1 MTLAYLDFLAVRN
14 GKKVNEHEKYN
25 IYLNNME
32 KIINREDYPDILKG
46 VSQENLELN
55 INTLDKYSLKD
66 LKQIRSN
73 IEQREEKV
81 LCKKI

>member
-1 MTLAYLDFLAVRN
+1 
-14 GKKVNEHEKYN
+14 
-25 IYLNNME
+25 ME

-81 LCKKI
+81 LCKKYNYCML